1 MQIDRVAVPLRERT
15 PWQAIDL
22 GTLLARRWWWSLCLA
37 WAIPATTLFALLAL
51 LLPTAWLWSLS
62 LVIWWLK
69 PLWDCFPLL
78 IASRRLFGEEMSPQQ
93 AWRQVPRLLGTEVL
107 AWLTWRR
114 LSLHRSADLPV
125 TLLERLRGKQ
135 RAQRLTLL
143 HATHGSAASWLTIAG
158 THLEMAISIGIIG
171 LVAMLLPEQVDID
184 YWSLLISEE
193 RAPQIGVAALTLL
206 SSIVVAPFY
215 TAAGF
220 ALYINRRVELE
231 GWDIE
236 VRFRQLAQRR
246 SAAAPR
252 VAATLLLGL
261 ALLWQPS
268 APVSAQPETPPTS
281 DGIEAAAAVDEEA
294 AEADANPERHAV
306 RERIDAVLASPDF
319 GKKETVTRWRLKNDD
334 KEKKEEDD
342 KVPDWLRDLFA
353 HLDLGD
359 SAWLVTVAAVLKYLL
374 VLLLAIVI
382 AWTFWHYRDA
392 LQRWRPRLEKRE
404 RKAVPPAQLFG
415 LELKAETLPPDPLAA
430 AQQLWPQ
437 QPRAALALLYRS
449 ALVQLLARGCP
460 LRDHHTEH
468 ECAQLATTHLSP
480 TASALFSELTR
491 LWQRLAYAH
500 QLPTDAEM
508 APLWQRWAQEFAD
521 A

>member
-1 MQIDRVAVPLRERT
+1 MRLDRVAVPLRERS
-15 PWQAIDL
+15 PWQAVDL

-37 WAIPATTLFALLAL
+37 WAIPATTLFVLLAL

-62 LVIWWLK
+62 LLIWWLK

-78 IASRRLFGEEMSPQQ
+78 IASRRLFGEELSLRQT
-93 AWRQVPRLLGTEVL
+93 WRQVPRLLGTEAL

-125 TLLERLRGKQ
+125 TLLERLRGKP
-135 RAQRLTLL
+135 RAQRLALL

-184 YWSLLISEE
+184 YWSLFASDA
-193 RAPQIGVAALTLL
+193 RAPQIGLAALSLL
-206 SSIVVAPFY
+206 ASILVAPFY

-236 VRFRQLAQRR
+236 VRFRQLAARR
-246 SAAAPR
+246 STSAAR
-252 VAATLLLGL
+252 VAAALLLGL
-261 ALLWQPS
+261 ALLWQPP
-268 APVSAQPETPPTS
+268 APLWAQPAT
-281 DGIEAAAAVDEEA
+281 VDEQVDAETA
-294 AEADANPERHAV
+294 ALDTDPERRAV

-319 GKKETVTRWRLKNDD
+319 GEKESVTRWRLRGDD
-334 KEKKEEDD
+334 KDD
-342 KVPDWLRDLFA
+342 DESGLPDWLRDLLARF
-353 HLDLGD
+353 DLGD
-359 SAWLVTVAAVLKYLL
+359 SKWLLTVALALKYLL
-374 VLLLAIVI
+374 GLLLAALL

-392 LQRWRPRLEKRE
+392 LRLWRPGVERRE
-404 RKAVPPAQLFG
+404 RAAAPPAQLFG
-415 LELKAETLPPDPLAA
+415 LELNAETLPTDPLAV
-430 AQQLWPQ
+430 AQQLWPR
-437 QPRAALALLYRS
+437 QPRAALALLYRT

-460 LRDHHTEH
+460 LRDHHTES
-468 ECAQLATTHLSP
+468 ECAQLATAHLSP
-480 TASALFSELTR
+480 AAAAVFSELTR

-500 QLPTDAEM
+500 QLPTEAEM
-508 APLWQRWAQEFAD
+508 AQLWPRWAQEFAD